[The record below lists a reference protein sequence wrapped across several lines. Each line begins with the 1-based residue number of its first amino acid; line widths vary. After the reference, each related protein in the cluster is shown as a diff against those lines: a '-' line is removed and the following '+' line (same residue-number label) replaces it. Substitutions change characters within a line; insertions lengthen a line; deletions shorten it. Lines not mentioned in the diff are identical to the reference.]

1 MSVLSHEGFRP
12 LNVPREI
19 AGLGHLVLFEVACFE
34 DGAIALL
41 EREAPAEDEQGY
53 VDTA

>member
-1 MSVLSHEGFRP
+1 MRLFEPEDAPQGC
-12 LNVPREI
+12 
-19 AGLGHLVLFEVACFE
+19 GLGHLVLFEVACFE

-41 EREAPAEDEQGY
+41 EREASAEDKQGY